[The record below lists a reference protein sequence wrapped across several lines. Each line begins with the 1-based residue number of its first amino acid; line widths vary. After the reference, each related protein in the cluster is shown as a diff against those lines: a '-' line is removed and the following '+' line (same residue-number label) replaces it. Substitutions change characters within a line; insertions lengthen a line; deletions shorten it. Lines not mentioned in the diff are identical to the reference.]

1 MNLATIDEVAKTFKV
16 SVSTIRAWMRQGL
29 LPEGSY
35 LKIAKTYRFDMDKLQ
50 AHYLQQAPTP
60 KTSEAK
66 TELKVPVQLELDLTQ
81 FDKDL

>member
-50 AHYLQQAPTP
+50 AHYLQQVPTP

-66 TELKVPVQLELDLTQ
+66 TEPKVPVQLELDLTQ